1 MTPHGENA
9 RDLDHLIRYCD
20 FTPMEA
26 MLTMTKHGGAAMDLP
41 NELGQI
47 QPGFLADLLLVAGN
61 PLVDPK
67 VLLDRSNLLAVMKN
81 GQFHRRLV

>member
-1 MTPHGENA
+1 
-9 RDLDHLIRYCD
+9 
-20 FTPMEA
+20 
-26 MLTMTKHGGAAMDLP
+26 MDLP

-61 PLVDPK
+61 PLDDPK

-81 GQFHRRLV
+81 GQFHWL